1 MFANHIQ
8 SGINF
13 DKFDKIPVKALGESV
28 PPAVGSFESS
38 GLRQFLLD
46 NVTKSGY
53 TKPTPIQKY
62 AIPIILGKR
71 DLMGCAQTGSGKTAA
86 FLLPILHTLLEENR
100 DQQIGRPN
108 CVIVAPTRELTI
120 QIYNE
125 ARKFALHSYIKVCI
139 AYGGTAS
146 RYQSDNI
153 AKGCHILVATPGRL
167 MDFVDKALITFEEIR
182 FVVLDEADRML
193 DMVSYLINQLPCNF
207 SNKFIFPP
215 RDSCQPSKS

>member
-71 DLMGCAQTGSGKTAA
+71 DLMGNFFKIIS
-86 FLLPILHTLLEENR
+86 FLLLIR
-100 DQQIGRPN
+100 G
-108 CVIVAPTRELTI
+108 
-120 QIYNE
+120 Y
-125 ARKFALHSYIKVCI
+125 HS
-139 AYGGTAS
+139 
-146 RYQSDNI
+146 
-153 AKGCHILVATPGRL
+153 
-167 MDFVDKALITFEEIR
+167 
-182 FVVLDEADRML
+182 
-193 DMVSYLINQLPCNF
+193 
-207 SNKFIFPP
+207 
-215 RDSCQPSKS
+215 